1 MLSLVLTV
9 CVQAGSEKL
18 VLMVCVCPGNPAGL
32 VPRSGDPRARLRAP
46 AVGDH
51 QRAGEQQA
59 AGGDDPGE
67 EGDPAVRDHD
77 RQTRRHAGGAH
88 RQRQDHRL
96 QGQCFVG
103 PGGRPPVSVSQ
114 SVNQYQS
121 TNINQCQSIIQS
133 VSINRYQS
141 ISISQ
146 SLSVNQS
153 VSVSQSQSTRERLDV
168 SFYQCGLLL
177 SDPCS
182 NRTTCTWSDCMT
194 RCISWLVAFRSLQ

>member
-1 MLSLVLTV
+1 MSRHTDVVTCFDGMCPGRQIV
-9 CVQAGSEKL
+9 SL

-67 EGDPAVRDHD
+67 EGDPAVGDHD
-77 RQTRRHAGGAH
+77 RQTRRDAGGAH

-103 PGGRPPVSVSQ
+103 PGGRPPVSVRQ
-114 SVNQYQS
+114 SISISQS

-133 VSINRYQS
+133 VSISRYQS
-141 ISISQ
+141 INISQ
-146 SLSVNQS
+146 SLSVSQSVSDNQS
-153 VSVSQSQSTRERLDV
+153 VNHNLRVRDWMSLSISVAC
-168 SFYQCGLLL
+168 SFQILAVTGQ
-177 SDPCS
+177 PAHGA
-182 NRTTCTWSDCMT
+182 T
-194 RCISWLVAFRSLQ
+194 V